1 MDDFQWYIS
10 SSSHNVFR
18 GFHGSLSSGVKK
30 EVIVLEGSII
40 DYAVER
46 DSTEDNWKVSMKSL
60 SAESCNKI
68 SIGPSE
74 FHGFYVTSETALV
87 LYRLPRNFDHTKE
100 QTFNYESL
108 MYEFPFTKPIM
119 SKKDQD
125 AANFPI

>member
-1 MDDFQWYIS
+1 MDDYQWYIS
-10 SSSHNVFR
+10 SSHRNVFR
-18 GFHGSLSSGVKK
+18 GFHGSLSSGVRK

-46 DSTEDNWKVSMKSL
+46 DSTEDNWKVSTKSL
-60 SAESCNKI
+60 SAASCDSI

-74 FHGFYVTSETALV
+74 FHGFYVTSKTALV
-87 LYRLPRNFDHTKE
+87 LYRLPRDYDHTKE

-119 SKKDQD
+119 SQKDQD